1 MCVDANVLVYERIKE
16 NFLNKSDDPRN
27 SGFNSAFITILDSNL
42 TTLFAAVFL
51 FAFGFGPIRGFSISL
66 IIGIFSSLIVPI
78 PILKLFLERSVCKHW
93 SQNKMTRHFSKYRK
107 LSYMASSFLIVMTIL
122 FIFFKGLNLGIDFKG
137 GFNVEVRSDLS
148 NQELTNI
155 FSRIDTSREVIV
167 KKEISSNVYSVR
179 IESGIGDKL
188 FLDSLR
194 ESVSTLINIEILMSE
209 YIEPTFSSDLIQ
221 NAIYALLSSIFVI
234 ALYIWIRFDWQFAFA
249 GILALLH
256 DVFISIGFMSIF
268 NIEFNLTMIAAILL
282 IAGYSINDT
291 IVLFDRLRTLSSEED
306 VKINLPSM
314 INKSIILNLRR
325 TILTSFTTIL
335 ALICLVILAPVNLTE
350 MPIVFIFGVLIGT
363 YSSIFLGLPIIHAL
377 NYESVLKSRD
387 S

>member
-1 MCVDANVLVYERIKE
+1 MID
-16 NFLNKSDDPRN
+16 F
-27 SGFNSAFITILDSNL
+27 F
-42 TTLFAAVFL
+42 
-51 FAFGFGPIRGFSISL
+51 
-66 IIGIFSSLIVPI
+66 
-78 PILKLFLERSVCKHW
+78 
-93 SQNKMTRHFSKYRK
+93 KYRK

-188 FLDSLR
+188 FLDSLK
-194 ESVSTLINIEILMSE
+194 ESVSTLTNIEILMSE

-268 NIEFNLTMIAAILL
+268 NVEFNLTMIAAILL

>member
-1 MCVDANVLVYERIKE
+1 
-16 NFLNKSDDPRN
+16 
-27 SGFNSAFITILDSNL
+27 
-42 TTLFAAVFL
+42 
-51 FAFGFGPIRGFSISL
+51 
-66 IIGIFSSLIVPI
+66 
-78 PILKLFLERSVCKHW
+78 
-93 SQNKMTRHFSKYRK
+93 
-107 LSYMASSFLIVMTIL
+107 MASSFLIVMTIL

-179 IESGIGDKL
+179 IESGIDDKL

-363 YSSIFLGLPIIHAL
+363 YSSIFLGLPMIHAL

>member
-1 MCVDANVLVYERIKE
+1 
-16 NFLNKSDDPRN
+16 
-27 SGFNSAFITILDSNL
+27 
-42 TTLFAAVFL
+42 
-51 FAFGFGPIRGFSISL
+51 
-66 IIGIFSSLIVPI
+66 
-78 PILKLFLERSVCKHW
+78 
-93 SQNKMTRHFSKYRK
+93 
-107 LSYMASSFLIVMTIL
+107 MASSFLIVMTIL

-148 NQELTNI
+148 NQELNNI

-179 IESGIGDKL
+179 IESGIDDKL

-209 YIEPTFSSDLIQ
+209 YIEPTFSSNLIQ

-350 MPIVFIFGVLIGT
+350 MPIVFIFGVLVGT
-363 YSSIFLGLPIIHAL
+363 YSSIFLGLPMIHAL

>member
-1 MCVDANVLVYERIKE
+1 
-16 NFLNKSDDPRN
+16 
-27 SGFNSAFITILDSNL
+27 
-42 TTLFAAVFL
+42 
-51 FAFGFGPIRGFSISL
+51 
-66 IIGIFSSLIVPI
+66 
-78 PILKLFLERSVCKHW
+78 
-93 SQNKMTRHFSKYRK
+93 
-107 LSYMASSFLIVMTIL
+107 MASSFLIVMTIL

-148 NQELTNI
+148 NQELNNI

-209 YIEPTFSSDLIQ
+209 YIEPTFSSNLIQ

-363 YSSIFLGLPIIHAL
+363 YSSIFLGLPLILAL

>member
-1 MCVDANVLVYERIKE
+1 
-16 NFLNKSDDPRN
+16 
-27 SGFNSAFITILDSNL
+27 
-42 TTLFAAVFL
+42 
-51 FAFGFGPIRGFSISL
+51 
-66 IIGIFSSLIVPI
+66 
-78 PILKLFLERSVCKHW
+78 
-93 SQNKMTRHFSKYRK
+93 
-107 LSYMASSFLIVMTIL
+107 MASSFLIVMTIL

-188 FLDSLR
+188 FLDSLK

-268 NIEFNLTMIAAILL
+268 NVEFNLT
-282 IAGYSINDT
+282 
-291 IVLFDRLRTLSSEED
+291 IVSRIFDSVLESR
-306 VKINLPSM
+306 
-314 INKSIILNLRR
+314 
-325 TILTSFTTIL
+325 
-335 ALICLVILAPVNLTE
+335 APVNSSKNMIEGSLNKALAK
-350 MPIVFIFGVLIGT
+350 PI
-363 YSSIFLGLPIIHAL
+363 
-377 NYESVLKSRD
+377 R
-387 S
+387 

>member
-1 MCVDANVLVYERIKE
+1 
-16 NFLNKSDDPRN
+16 
-27 SGFNSAFITILDSNL
+27 
-42 TTLFAAVFL
+42 
-51 FAFGFGPIRGFSISL
+51 
-66 IIGIFSSLIVPI
+66 
-78 PILKLFLERSVCKHW
+78 
-93 SQNKMTRHFSKYRK
+93 
-107 LSYMASSFLIVMTIL
+107 MASSFLIVMTIL

-148 NQELTNI
+148 NQELNNI

-363 YSSIFLGLPIIHAL
+363 YSSIFLGLPMIHAL

>member
-1 MCVDANVLVYERIKE
+1 MID
-16 NFLNKSDDPRN
+16 F
-27 SGFNSAFITILDSNL
+27 F
-42 TTLFAAVFL
+42 
-51 FAFGFGPIRGFSISL
+51 
-66 IIGIFSSLIVPI
+66 
-78 PILKLFLERSVCKHW
+78 
-93 SQNKMTRHFSKYRK
+93 KYRK

-148 NQELTNI
+148 NQELNNI

-194 ESVSTLINIEILMSE
+194 ESVSNLINIEILMSE

>member
-1 MCVDANVLVYERIKE
+1 
-16 NFLNKSDDPRN
+16 
-27 SGFNSAFITILDSNL
+27 
-42 TTLFAAVFL
+42 
-51 FAFGFGPIRGFSISL
+51 
-66 IIGIFSSLIVPI
+66 
-78 PILKLFLERSVCKHW
+78 
-93 SQNKMTRHFSKYRK
+93 
-107 LSYMASSFLIVMTIL
+107 MASSFLIVMTIL

-148 NQELTNI
+148 NQELNNI

-179 IESGIGDKL
+179 IESGIDDKL
-188 FLDSLR
+188 FLDSLK

>member
-1 MCVDANVLVYERIKE
+1 
-16 NFLNKSDDPRN
+16 
-27 SGFNSAFITILDSNL
+27 
-42 TTLFAAVFL
+42 
-51 FAFGFGPIRGFSISL
+51 
-66 IIGIFSSLIVPI
+66 
-78 PILKLFLERSVCKHW
+78 
-93 SQNKMTRHFSKYRK
+93 
-107 LSYMASSFLIVMTIL
+107 MASSFLIVMTIL

-148 NQELTNI
+148 NQELNNI

-179 IESGIGDKL
+179 IESGIDDKL

-209 YIEPTFSSDLIQ
+209 YIEPTFSSNLIQ

>member
-1 MCVDANVLVYERIKE
+1 
-16 NFLNKSDDPRN
+16 
-27 SGFNSAFITILDSNL
+27 
-42 TTLFAAVFL
+42 
-51 FAFGFGPIRGFSISL
+51 
-66 IIGIFSSLIVPI
+66 
-78 PILKLFLERSVCKHW
+78 
-93 SQNKMTRHFSKYRK
+93 
-107 LSYMASSFLIVMTIL
+107 MASSFLIVMTIL

-148 NQELTNI
+148 NQELNNI

-179 IESGIGDKL
+179 IESGIDDKL
-188 FLDSLR
+188 FLDSLK

-363 YSSIFLGLPIIHAL
+363 YSSIFLGLPMIHAL
-377 NYESVLKSRD
+377 NYESVLKLRD

>member
-1 MCVDANVLVYERIKE
+1 
-16 NFLNKSDDPRN
+16 
-27 SGFNSAFITILDSNL
+27 
-42 TTLFAAVFL
+42 
-51 FAFGFGPIRGFSISL
+51 
-66 IIGIFSSLIVPI
+66 
-78 PILKLFLERSVCKHW
+78 
-93 SQNKMTRHFSKYRK
+93 
-107 LSYMASSFLIVMTIL
+107 MASSFLIVMTIL

-363 YSSIFLGLPIIHAL
+363 YSSIFLGLPMIHAL
-377 NYESVLKSRD
+377 NYESVLKLRD